1 MQRKV
6 AAILSLKSYPDWLID
21 YWPSKYLT
29 VFIVCAH
36 TCALVTTSVFLYSL
50 IDFFL
55 TFYCCCH
62 QVKLSNK
69 KWLLSPFFLMN
80 QSSFFRLRK
89 PLKGSWKCST
99 HQFHKE
105 GRELSKMSF
114 FHRTKWNVMHFLMLL
129 RLRYVS
135 TTALKLSLQQNTRMR
150 LVFQLLYFYLCTK
163 KSWLFNTELL
173 CRICIFGNF

>member
-29 VFIVCAH
+29 VSIVSAH

-50 IDFFL
+50 IDFFFDFL
-55 TFYCCCH
+55 
-62 QVKLSNK
+62 L
-69 KWLLSPFFLMN
+69 LLSSLKSGCFHLFFWWIRPPFFDFESHWKVVENVVLI
-80 QSSFFRLRK
+80 SFTRRVESF
-89 PLKGSWKCST
+89 PKCP
-99 HQFHKE
+99 
-105 GRELSKMSF
+105 F
-114 FHRTKWNVMHFLMLL
+114 FIEQNETLCIFLCYYDFVMLVQLHW
-129 RLRYVS
+129 
-135 TTALKLSLQQNTRMR
+135 SLQQNTRMR